1 MKRQRISAVD
11 TAWLRM
17 DSPGNLMM
25 ICGVLFFRT
34 RIDIGRLREVIARR
48 FLVFPRF
55 RQRPV
60 ETVAVSFWEAD
71 GAVDLEGHVVGV
83 ALPGRAGPRE
93 LQALVSKLMSTPL
106 DPVRPRWQFHLV
118 ENYAGGSAIVM
129 RIHHCYADGIALVRV
144 MLSMTDAGADGPPAM
159 PFAPRAKRSADDDP
173 LATLLAPVSGALALA
188 RRVGTALIDEGAAL
202 WQDPEKAAVLAERG
216 GEFAVEIARLALMAQ
231 DTPTRFKGVPGGAK
245 RVAWAA
251 PLPLDEVKTVGRALG
266 ASVND
271 MLLACAAGALRAY
284 LRAKGDVTTDVMI
297 RALVPVNLRPAEQA
311 WRLGNR
317 FGLVFLELPV
327 GVENPIER
335 LYAVRA
341 HMNALK
347 GSQQPILALGLL
359 AAMGAGPRILQE
371 ALLAALA
378 RNASAVMT
386 NVPGPKEPLYLAGS
400 RIDSLMFWV
409 PQAGDIGMGVSILS
423 YDGRVQFGVA
433 TDRKLCPDPARITE
447 GFGEQ
452 FEQLVLT
459 TLMSPWPRDGDLDPA
474 VAARAVTARAA
485 TITRARPSRASRR
498 ASPSHPRA

>member
-1 MKRQRISAVD
+1 M
-11 TAWLRM
+11 
-17 DSPGNLMM
+17 
-25 ICGVLFFRT
+25 
-34 RIDIGRLREVIARR
+34 
-48 FLVFPRF
+48 
-55 RQRPV
+55 
-60 ETVAVSFWEAD
+60 
-71 GAVDLEGHVVGV
+71 
-83 ALPGRAGPRE
+83 
-93 LQALVSKLMSTPL
+93 
-106 DPVRPRWQFHLV
+106 
-118 ENYAGGSAIVM
+118 
-129 RIHHCYADGIALVRV
+129 
-144 MLSMTDAGADGPPAM
+144 
-159 PFAPRAKRSADDDP
+159 
-173 LATLLAPVSGALALA
+173 
-188 RRVGTALIDEGAAL
+188 
-202 WQDPEKAAVLAERG
+202 
-216 GEFAVEIARLALMAQ
+216 
-231 DTPTRFKGVPGGAK
+231 
-245 RVAWAA
+245 
-251 PLPLDEVKTVGRALG
+251 
-266 ASVND
+266 
-271 MLLACAAGALRAY
+271 
-284 LRAKGDVTTDVMI
+284 
-297 RALVPVNLRPAEQA
+297 
-311 WRLGNR
+311 
-317 FGLVFLELPV
+317 FLELPV